1 MAHGNSQA
9 DSIDHGGAHPTAL
22 DKAATADHYGRINK
36 TNRRVFRGADNT
48 TTTTKLKTIYVPLNL
63 YFSQNP
69 SKYFALESISNGLD
83 VQVHIKLRKFEELMF
98 EWTGSDLY
106 NGGSN
111 RGVSYAEGVESCTM
125 KLAAQYFELQGPE
138 AASLVNRS
146 QSYLLHQ
153 MQSQTTLKKTSEIPA
168 GGSKTFVI
176 DLQFLHPVKCL
187 YVMIRH
193 SSDLNG
199 GSASDHPRNYFALVG
214 HPDRP
219 HNMDVP
225 NLQRVTVDDFD
236 LEFNSTKMNNGTAI
250 TRDYMMKRLKP
261 QHHTCGYEDGF
272 VKDGGTEE
280 IYCIPFCMAPES
292 LNPSGHINFSKIANA
307 KMHITMSKEVAAVSG
322 DGRVDIADSDSLHID
337 VFALCY
343 NWAVYDKGRGHVA
356 FN

>member
-1 MAHGNSQA
+1 
-9 DSIDHGGAHPTAL
+9 
-22 DKAATADHYGRINK
+22 
-36 TNRRVFRGADNT
+36 
-48 TTTTKLKTIYVPLNL
+48 
-63 YFSQNP
+63 
-69 SKYFALESISNGLD
+69 
-83 VQVHIKLRKFEELMF
+83 
-98 EWTGSDLY
+98 
-106 NGGSN
+106 
-111 RGVSYAEGVESCTM
+111 
-125 KLAAQYFELQGPE
+125 
-138 AASLVNRS
+138 
-146 QSYLLHQ
+146 
-153 MQSQTTLKKTSEIPA
+153 
-168 GGSKTFVI
+168 
-176 DLQFLHPVKCL
+176 
-187 YVMIRH
+187 MIRH

-199 GSASDHPRNYFALVG
+199 GGASEHPRNYFALVG

-225 NLQRVTVDDFD
+225 HMQRVSVDEFD

-307 KMHITMSKEVAAVSG
+307 KMHITMSKEA
-322 DGRVDIADSDSLHID
+322 DGVTGKVDIPDSDSLHID